1 MSLKWFES
9 ADRQDKSPILNG
21 LDAIEEALLLI
32 TETHPG
38 YETLLALLAATLEEI
53 KKQIEQL

>member
-21 LDAIEEALLLI
+21 LDAVEEALLLI
-32 TETHPG
+32 TETHPD
-38 YETLLALLAATLEEI
+38 YETLLALLAATL
-53 KKQIEQL
+53 